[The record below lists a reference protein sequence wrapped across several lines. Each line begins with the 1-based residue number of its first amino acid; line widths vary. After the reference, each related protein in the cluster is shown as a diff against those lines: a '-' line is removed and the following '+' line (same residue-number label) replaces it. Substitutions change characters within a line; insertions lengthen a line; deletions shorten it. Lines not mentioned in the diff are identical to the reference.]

1 MKRLLSML
9 LAAPVAL
16 AAQAQST
23 QLATAD
29 VLGISLQT
37 RAEDV
42 LPLLKKKYPKLTSTA
57 TRREIMLGNADLMY
71 DAMLDVVLESH
82 PNGAVITQDTLHL
95 NFLPDGS
102 LLGLRRTI
110 VFKNQKQTAVDIL
123 KTLQEKFGQPV
134 FHYPGTSSEA
144 GEMLWSNQLGAGLA
158 LVGMDYRQV
167 GAVYTDNPGIT
178 PYPRCRAEMT
188 MYTDEFFDPAKLYK
202 GPVHQPVWKSCGTVA
217 DIQFYA
223 DSRLTFYVNRIELRL
238 ANVSGAPD
246 TLKKLPQML
255 DQHPRTTRL
264 VPASALPEP
273 PRSAPSF

>member
-1 MKRLLSML
+1 MKRLFPLL
-9 LAAPVAL
+9 LAAPVAF
-16 AAQAQST
+16 AAHAQST
-23 QLATAD
+23 QLAGAD
-29 VLGISLQT
+29 ILGISLQT
-37 RAEDV
+37 RAEEV
-42 LPLLKKKYPKLTSTA
+42 LPLLKKKYPKLSSTA

-71 DAMLDVVLESH
+71 DAMLDVVLESN

-110 VFKNQKQTAVDIL
+110 LFKNQKQTAVDIL
-123 KTLQEKFGQPV
+123 KTLQDKFGQPV
-134 FHYPGTSSEA
+134 FHYPGTSTEA
-144 GEMLWSNQLGAGLA
+144 GEMQWSNQLGAGLT
-158 LVGMDYRQV
+158 LVGMDYRQA
-167 GAVYTDNPGIT
+167 GAVYTENPGIT

-202 GPVHQPVWKSCGTVA
+202 GAVHQPVWKSCGTVA
-217 DIQFYA
+217 DIAFYT

-246 TLKKLPQML
+246 ALKKLPQML